1 MLARHFVSLNFSM
14 VKYSVSV
21 LNAVNAETMRD
32 SSLAP
37 GKIMFRLVHT
47 LAAFQFAPFG
57 TTKVAHIISDL
68 IDLLPVKPPAFMM
81 RLNH

>member
-1 MLARHFVSLNFSM
+1 
-14 VKYSVSV
+14 
-21 LNAVNAETMRD
+21 
-32 SSLAP
+32 
-37 GKIMFRLVHT
+37 MFRLVHD

-68 IDLLPVKPPAFMM
+68 IDLLPVKPPAPPPAFMM